1 MYAKSMRFI
10 NERIH
15 SRTLLPA
22 VLGYCTAGHFHPE
35 AVTSRIVPFT
45 DAAQGILDQARSPHG
60 RTAELKHARVRRRR
74 AGVMMRP

>member
-45 DAAQGILDQARSPHG
+45 DAAQGIRDPACEKS
-60 RTAELKHARVRRRR
+60 RRPDR
-74 AGVMMRP
+74 